1 MSLLGLSAR
10 VRSSIAPNLP
20 RSRRPSTT
28 LMELAP
34 GFLSLARRAQ
44 AGDSAALNALLGELR
59 PLIMQTTRLTVG
71 SGSWA
76 AEDAA

>member
-1 MSLLGLSAR
+1 
-10 VRSSIAPNLP
+10 
-20 RSRRPSTT
+20 
-28 LMELAP
+28 MELAP